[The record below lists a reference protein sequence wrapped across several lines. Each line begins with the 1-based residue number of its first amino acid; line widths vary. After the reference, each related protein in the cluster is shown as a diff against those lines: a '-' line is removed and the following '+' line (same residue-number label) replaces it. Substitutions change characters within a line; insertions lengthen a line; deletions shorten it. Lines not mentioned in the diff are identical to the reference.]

1 MTSPLA
7 SRRFSLEDQIA
18 FAKLSSDW
26 NPMHL
31 DQAFARRTQVGAPV
45 VHGIHN
51 LVWAADAVL
60 RAFPIPVANIRA
72 RFLQP
77 LYLDEPASV
86 RIKERTNQQIE
97 FEIVAADI
105 VVVFVRLS
113 SEPGKRVAKIE
124 PPAVSAAAPMAVPA
138 DLGFEQL
145 AGQAGAVSIP
155 EGDVRSLFPAL
166 TEAIGLPGLEA
177 LLATSQIVGM
187 ACPGLHSLF
196 AGLDITFDLKGGQ
209 EGDRK
214 APLGYA
220 VTKVDARFR
229 SLQIEIAGNGATG
242 RLDAFSR
249 PAPPSQPDMAEI
261 SSRVT
266 GSPFA
271 GQRSLVIGGSRGLG
285 EVTAKI
291 VAAGGG
297 RPIIT
302 YKESAHAA
310 ERVAADIAASGG
322 QCDIMHYDVL
332 SPARAQLAKLEAV
345 DCCYYFATPKIFLR
359 KSALYEPERLRNFL
373 GFYADGFFDLCSALA
388 SAEQRKIA
396 VFYPSTVAIDQGL
409 GTTAEYAMAKVAGET
424 LANYLNQ
431 FMSNIQVLCRRL
443 PRILTDQTAT
453 VGVASADNALDVLLP
468 IVYEVQAMGRREPA
482 PPG

>member
-1 MTSPLA
+1 
-7 SRRFSLEDQIA
+7 
-18 FAKLSSDW
+18 
-26 NPMHL
+26 
-31 DQAFARRTQVGAPV
+31 

-51 LVWAADAVL
+51 LVWAADAAL

-77 LYLDEPASV
+77 LYLDEVASV
-86 RIKERTNQQIE
+86 RIKDRTDQQFE
-97 FEIVAADI
+97 FEIVAVDT
-105 VVVFVRLS
+105 VVAFVKLS
-113 SEPGKRVAKIE
+113 SAPGKIVAKIVQ
-124 PPAVSAAAPMAVPA
+124 PAVWAATPMSVPA
-138 DLGFEQL
+138 NLGLEQL

-155 EGDVRSLFPAL
+155 EGCVRSLFPAL
-166 TEAIGLPGLEA
+166 TDAIGPPGVEA

-196 AGLDITFDLKGGQ
+196 AGLDITFDPNSDPKGGQ
-209 EGDRK
+209 E
-214 APLGYA
+214 AALGYA

-229 SLQIEIAGNGATG
+229 SLQIDISGSGAVG

-249 PAPPSQPDMAEI
+249 PAPPSQPGMTEI
-261 SSRVT
+261 SPRVT
-266 GSPFA
+266 ASPFA

-297 RPIIT
+297 RPVIT
-302 YKESAHAA
+302 YKESAREA

-322 QCDIMHYDVL
+322 HCDIMHYDAL
-332 SPARAQLAKLEAV
+332 SPAREQLATLEAI

-359 KSALYEPERLRNFL
+359 KSASYEPERLRSFL
-373 GFYADGFFDLCSALA
+373 SFYTDGFFELCSALA
-388 SAEQRKIA
+388 SRGSGKIA
-396 VFYPSTVAIDQGL
+396 VFYPSTVAIDEGL
-409 GTTAEYAMAKVAGET
+409 SNAAEYAMAKVAGET
-424 LANYLNQ
+424 LANHVNQ
-431 FMSNIQVLCRRL
+431 FMSDHIQILCRRL

-453 VGVASADNALDVLLP
+453 VGVASADNALDVMLP

>member
-7 SRRFSLEDQIA
+7 SRCFSLEDQIA

-60 RAFPIPVANIRA
+60 RAFPIRVANIRA

-77 LYLDEPASV
+77 LYLDESASV

-105 VVVFVRLS
+105 VVAFVKLA
-113 SEPGKRVAKIE
+113 SEPGKRVAKINQ
-124 PPAVSAAAPMAVPA
+124 PAVSAIAPMSVPA
-138 DLGFEQL
+138 DLRLEQL
-145 AGQAGAVSIP
+145 ASQAGAVSIP
-155 EGDVRSLFPAL
+155 ASDVRSLFPAL

-196 AGLDITFDLKGGQ
+196 AGLDINFDPNDAQ
-209 EGDRK
+209 E
-214 APLGYA
+214 AALAYA
-220 VTKVDARFR
+220 VRKVDARFR
-229 SLQIEIAGNGATG
+229 SLQIDVSGNGATG
-242 RLDAFSR
+242 RLEAFSR

-302 YKESAHAA
+302 YWESAGAA

-322 QCDIMHYDVL
+322 QCDIMRYDAL
-332 SPARAQLAKLEAV
+332 SPAREQLAKLEAV

-359 KSALYEPERLRNFL
+359 KSALYQSERLRSFL
-373 GFYADGFFDLCSALA
+373 SFYADGFFELCSALA
-388 SAEQRKIA
+388 FAEPRKIA

-409 GTTAEYAMAKVAGET
+409 STTAEYAMAKVAGET

-443 PRILTDQTAT
+443 PRVLTDQTAT

-482 PPG
+482 SPG

>member
-7 SRRFSLEDQIA
+7 SRSFSLDDQIA
-18 FAKLSSDW
+18 FARLSSDW

-31 DQAFARRTQVGAPV
+31 DQAFARRTQVGTPV

-51 LVWAADAVL
+51 LVWAANAVL

-77 LYLDEPASV
+77 LYLDEIASV
-86 RIKERTNQQIE
+86 RIKDRTDQQIE
-97 FEIVAADI
+97 FEIVAADT
-105 VVVFVRLS
+105 VVAFVKLS
-113 SEPGKRVAKIE
+113 SAPGKVVAKIVQ
-124 PPAVSAAAPMAVPA
+124 PAVSAAAPMSVPA
-138 DLGFEQL
+138 DLGLEQL
-145 AGQAGAVSIP
+145 AGQAGSVSIP
-155 EGDVRSLFPAL
+155 ESGARSLFPAL
-166 TEAIGLPGLEA
+166 TDAIGPPGVEA

-196 AGLDITFDLKGGQ
+196 AGLDMTFDPNGGQ
-209 EGDRK
+209 E
-214 APLGYA
+214 AALGYA

-229 SLQIEIAGNGATG
+229 SLQIDISGSGAVG

-249 PAPPSQPDMAEI
+249 PAPPSQPGMTEI
-261 SSRVT
+261 SPRVT
-266 GSPFA
+266 ASPFA

-297 RPIIT
+297 RPVIT
-302 YKESAHAA
+302 YKESAREA

-322 QCDIMHYDVL
+322 HCDIMHYDAL
-332 SPARAQLAKLEAV
+332 SPAREQLATLEAI

-359 KSALYEPERLRNFL
+359 KSALYEPERLRSFL
-373 GFYADGFFDLCSALA
+373 GFYTEGFFELCSALA
-388 SAEQRKIA
+388 SRGSGKIA
-396 VFYPSTVAIDQGL
+396 VFYPSTVAIDEGL
-409 GTTAEYAMAKVAGET
+409 GNTAEYAMAKVAGET
-424 LANYLNQ
+424 LANHINQ
-431 FMSNIQVLCRRL
+431 FMSDHIQILCRRL

-453 VGVASADNALDVLLP
+453 VGVASADNALDVMLP

-482 PPG
+482 SR